1 MERKVK
7 YANIFTTDYAG
18 AFIYENNQLQFFS
31 QPEGYVSNNSGTFDY
46 IYQYKDHLGNV
57 RLSYDKDLV
66 IQEEN
71 NYYPFGLKQKGYNA
85 VTNITKGNRVAQ
97 KYKYNGKELQ
107 DELGLDFYDYGA
119 RNYDPA
125 LGRWMNIDPLA
136 EKMRAFSPFIY
147 AFDNPIRFID
157 PDGMA
162 PSDIVFFNRQ
172 GEETSRIKSNT
183 VFKTY
188 VEDGKVSLS
197 RPYLTYKEVQM
208 PNIIQTR
215 VDEKGKSE
223 NVSDSQYQSNDYQI
237 AASTFLTNQS
247 LNEIFKPTVSD
258 RNGNIVPN
266 NELSKVPDISVD
278 TVKAWSMQESHA
290 GAKGSS
296 ILQVN
301 NNGDFTP
308 DKTTLGIS
316 KGATFTTHQ
325 EISLA
330 IRYAIGKGFS
340 STPNYSSDGSG
351 KIISRN
357 WSWNGWTRA
366 LNGYNGG
373 GVPNYAQKIQTMENQ
388 SKEPNP
394 SDY

>member
-1 MERKVK
+1 M
-7 YANIFTTDYAG
+7 
-18 AFIYENNQLQFFS
+18 
-31 QPEGYVSNNSGTFDY
+31 
-46 IYQYKDHLGNV
+46 
-57 RLSYDKDLV
+57 
-66 IQEEN
+66 
-71 NYYPFGLKQKGYNA
+71 
-85 VTNITKGNRVAQ
+85 
-97 KYKYNGKELQ
+97 
-107 DELGLDFYDYGA
+107 YDYGA

-125 LGRWMNIDPLA
+125 LGRWINIDPLA
-136 EKMRAFSPFIY
+136 EKMRRFSPYNY

-162 PSDIVFFNRQ
+162 PSDIVFFNTQ
-172 GEETSRIKSNT
+172 GEETNRIKSNT

-197 RPYLTYKEVQM
+197 RPYLNYTEVQM
-208 PNIIQTR
+208 PNVIQTR
-215 VDEKGKSE
+215 VDEKGNQE
-223 NVSDSQYQSNDYQI
+223 NVSGSEYQKNDYQI
-237 AASTFLTNQS
+237 AASTFLTNQALS
-247 LNEIFKPTVSD
+247 GDFKPTVSD
-258 RNGNIVPN
+258 RNGNVVPN
-266 NELSKVPDISVD
+266 NELSQVPSISVD

-290 GAKGSS
+290 GTSGS

-340 STPNYSSDGSG
+340 STPNYANDGSG
-351 KIISRN
+351 TIVSRN
-357 WSWNGWTRA
+357 WSWNGWTKA

-373 GVPNYAQKIQTMENQ
+373 GVPNYAGKIQTMVNQ
-388 SKEPNP
+388 SKEPN
-394 SDY
+394 SSNY